1 MVFFE
6 EADGTGYQYWID
18 DPILLSIIRTCLKKV
33 MYIHG
38 VHIAL
43 HPFVKPFPE
52 PPEPKLSAAAAPL
65 RLIFRGEFK
74 NWTMHDLEDLRELS
88 PAQQRAPVEEENW
101 MITMFGAPEAPQ
113 TGKAPKTPKTATKTS
128 APSTPVPMTPAP
140 ATPGVGAAPRTPA
153 LHAVQDP
160 PHASQDPEQAGG
172 ESVHERKDEQSLPDA
187 PYEDI
192 SMELPHARTLKPLYS
207 MKRVLQRLP
216 DAVKTAPATAKRLLL
231 GLHEKLWHATARD
244 FASLLLKAG
253 MPPEVIEMSAEA
265 VASCGICR
273 RYSRLPA
280 RPRTKVSLA
289 AHFGDEVEMDIFFL
303 WDKAFCLMVDV
314 ATRYKVAFLM
324 PSRDAEDLLPGIYAN
339 WVRFFG
345 PMRVLT
351 SDQEPAL
358 MSSAVAIECE
368 RLGITRNPKGTTAGE
383 AGKQHTGTG
392 LIERHVELIK
402 LTMRKMKAECER
414 QGLKCEDDDISMEA
428 AMSHN
433 LCPTYGGYSPAMAVF
448 GVLPRSLYEFE
459 SDTLTAVRGA
469 LDRDLSVFESAMR
482 LRQISLVAIQQAIAE
497 DRIGK
502 SLQVTTSQGADV
514 RDDTWSLPDRDL
526 QGQLLARTC
535 NSAGSQ

>member
-1 MVFFE
+1 MALTTFEPEILMHHLAASSGVFLHLAEIDIFFYKIDFPCWRKPRLADQWMRIPVKKSTGLESNIKLKMVIRRCNGHHGQAHAALQGQHNGVNRTAMAAVYPSGFCRALLQDFLKHIQPKGLLRSRHRDAWQTLRTYYKCERCELGRAVVYLKHLPCTLIEQSMVFFE

-216 DAVKTAPATAKRLLL
+216 DA
-231 GLHEKLWHATARD
+231 
-244 FASLLLKAG
+244 
-253 MPPEVIEMSAEA
+253 
-265 VASCGICR
+265 
-273 RYSRLPA
+273 
-280 RPRTKVSLA
+280 
-289 AHFGDEVEMDIFFL
+289 
-303 WDKAFCLMVDV
+303 
-314 ATRYKVAFLM
+314 
-324 PSRDAEDLLPGIYAN
+324 
-339 WVRFFG
+339 
-345 PMRVLT
+345 
-351 SDQEPAL
+351 
-358 MSSAVAIECE
+358 
-368 RLGITRNPKGTTAGE
+368 
-383 AGKQHTGTG
+383 
-392 LIERHVELIK
+392 
-402 LTMRKMKAECER
+402 
-414 QGLKCEDDDISMEA
+414 
-428 AMSHN
+428 
-433 LCPTYGGYSPAMAVF
+433 
-448 GVLPRSLYEFE
+448 
-459 SDTLTAVRGA
+459 
-469 LDRDLSVFESAMR
+469 
-482 LRQISLVAIQQAIAE
+482 
-497 DRIGK
+497 
-502 SLQVTTSQGADV
+502 
-514 RDDTWSLPDRDL
+514 
-526 QGQLLARTC
+526 
-535 NSAGSQ
+535 